1 MAQLGS
7 QTTVSQMGAG
17 VSTRFGTRLG
27 ASMLALVFLVASSG
41 LSEAQ
46 AKRMGGGGSI
56 GKSAT
61 PMQRQATPPAKPAQ
75 QQTPPTQQAA
85 PAQQPAGA
93 AAAAPAAAASQAA
106 SGASRWMAPL
116 AGLAAGLGLAALASH
131 LGLGE
136 ELMGML
142 MIVLLVAVGF
152 FILRMVLARGRGAS
166 QSGALEPAMAR
177 SGLGSTG
184 SGSSPGGWN
193 APQPVGGL
201 RQDTPAHDDDQ
212 AVVAAST
219 GSMSQEE
226 VDQFLQVARA
236 QFLSL
241 QKLWDAGDLKAIE
254 GFCTSTMAQELAGQL
269 AARGHA
275 VNYTSVVQLEV
286 EWMGLQDGVNDEGHP
301 VDEAYVGFKGLVRE
315 SADGVADAFHE
326 VWVLQKRK
334 DGQDGWL
341 LAGISQHS

>member
-7 QTTVSQMGAG
+7 QTTISQKGTPAA
-17 VSTRFGTRLG
+17 TRFGTRMS
-27 ASMLALVFLVASSG
+27 ASILALVFLVATSG

-177 SGLGSTG
+177 SGLGSAG
-184 SGSSPGGWN
+184 SGSSTGGWT

-201 RQDTPAHDDDQ
+201 RQDIPAHDDHQ
-212 AVVAAST
+212 TVATAST
-219 GSMSQEE
+219 GSMSQDE

-254 GFCTSTMAQELAGQL
+254 GFCTSAMAQELAGQL
-269 AARGHA
+269 AARGHS

-286 EWMGLQDGVNDEGHP
+286 EWMGLQDGVNDDGHP

-315 SADGVADAFHE
+315 TADGVADAFHE

>member
-1 MAQLGS
+1 
-7 QTTVSQMGAG
+7 
-17 VSTRFGTRLG
+17 
-27 ASMLALVFLVASSG
+27 
-41 LSEAQ
+41 
-46 AKRMGGGGSI
+46 
-56 GKSAT
+56 
-61 PMQRQATPPAKPAQ
+61 
-75 QQTPPTQQAA
+75 
-85 PAQQPAGA
+85 
-93 AAAAPAAAASQAA
+93 
-106 SGASRWMAPL
+106 
-116 AGLAAGLGLAALASH
+116 
-131 LGLGE
+131 
-136 ELMGML
+136 
-142 MIVLLVAVGF
+142 LLVAVGF

-166 QSGALEPAMAR
+166 QSGGFEPAMAR

-184 SGSSPGGWN
+184 SESAAGSWN
-193 APQPVGGL
+193 APQPMGGL
-201 RQDTPAHDDDQ
+201 RQDMPAHDNQ
-212 AVVAAST
+212 ETVTAASA

-254 GFCTSTMAQELAGQL
+254 SFCTSAMAQELAGQL
-269 AARGHA
+269 AARGHT

-315 SADGVADAFHE
+315 TADGVADAFHE

-334 DGQDGWL
+334 DGRDGWL

>member
-7 QTTVSQMGAG
+7 QTTGFQGGAR
-17 VSTRFGTRLG
+17 VCMRMG
-27 ASMLALVFLVASSG
+27 ASMLALVFLFATSG
-41 LSEAQ
+41 ISDAQ

-56 GKSAT
+56 GKSVT
-61 PMQRQATPPAKPAQ
+61 PMQRQATPPARPAQ

-177 SGLGSTG
+177 SGLGSAG
-184 SGSSPGGWN
+184 SGVSSGGGWN
-193 APQPVGGL
+193 SPQPMGGL
-201 RQDTPAHDDDQ
+201 RQESPARDDQ
-212 AVVAAST
+212 FTTTAASS

-254 GFCTSTMAQELAGQL
+254 GFCTSAMAQELAGQL

-301 VDEAYVGFKGLVRE
+301 VDEAYVGFKGLV
-315 SADGVADAFHE
+315 SSITLTGF
-326 VWVLQKRK
+326 K
-334 DGQDGWL
+334 L
-341 LAGISQHS
+341 LHLSQ

>member
-7 QTTVSQMGAG
+7 QTTVSKITASIGA
-17 VSTRFGTRLG
+17 RLS
-27 ASMLALVFLVASSG
+27 AAVVALVFVVATMG

-75 QQTPPTQQAA
+75 QQTPPTQQAT

-166 QSGALEPAMAR
+166 QSGGFEPAMAR
-177 SGLGSTG
+177 SGLGSAG
-184 SGSSPGGWN
+184 SGSAAGSWN
-193 APQPVGGL
+193 APQPMGGL
-201 RQDTPAHDDDQ
+201 RQDMPAHDNQ
-212 AVVAAST
+212 ETVTAASA

-254 GFCTSTMAQELAGQL
+254 SFCTSAMAQELAGQL
-269 AARGHA
+269 AARGHT

-315 SADGVADAFHE
+315 TADGVADAFHE

-334 DGQDGWL
+334 DGRDGWL